1 MEQEETEISK
11 IGLRCLCQQKAQV
24 IILILLVVL
33 TTPGT
38 GAESPPLVEPRAPTS
53 ETSDDSEPDRKDF
66 SGKYQLRLITN
77 APPAAGS
84 SGTVTNAPKE
94 GFRWDLSW
102 HGWNGIQIGFSH
114 TARLRTPRELLGL
127 QPLNTNQPI
136 MQLKQLKMSARV
148 TGLFELDG
156 AAYATTGNLDFANE
170 IAMRRARIKVQGDCI
185 IVLPVSYEIE
195 VGYVPHKFN
204 LNRAWLSTEHID
216 YIGYLKF
223 GVYTPPMGLD
233 MLTSSRDL
241 TFMEPA
247 TVLQAL
253 APGNEAGI
261 QIGQPV
267 LAGRATWT
275 LGIFGGGLV
284 AKEYGNASQD
294 YGNLIGRITA
304 LALDNMDP
312 LHPAENRYLHLGLS
326 ANVQYSPSSVIR
338 YRSRPESYLAE
349 HVIDTGDID
358 AKSSGVVGAEA
369 AYVNGPFSLQGEFLD
384 SVVRQN
390 NGDSLNFWGFYA
402 AASWY
407 VTGESRLYDR
417 ESGEFKR
424 LIPLRNFNFGKGGA
438 WGAVELGWRFSYTDL
453 DDADVRGGRISILM
467 GEMNWYL
474 HSHVRWM
481 FNAGSG
487 HLSGG
492 ALDGRFVL
500 FQTRIGVDF

>member
-1 MEQEETEISK
+1 M
-11 IGLRCLCQQKAQV
+11 RCLHRQESRL
-24 IILILLVVL
+24 IILVLLVVI
-33 TTPGT
+33 TAPVSR
-38 GAESPPLVEPRAPTS
+38 AQNPPPAEPRAPTAQPA
-53 ETSDDSEPDRKDF
+53 DDSEAGRKGF
-66 SGKYQLRLITN
+66 SDKYQLRLITN
-77 APPAAGS
+77 APPAVGS
-84 SGTVTNAPKE
+84 SGTVTNASKE

-102 HGWNGIQIGFSH
+102 NGWNGLQIGFSQ
-114 TARLRTPRELLGL
+114 TTSLRTPRELLGL
-127 QPLNTNQPI
+127 ETLNTNQPI
-136 MQLKQLKMSARV
+136 LQLQQLKMSARV
-148 TGLFELDG
+148 TALMELDG

-170 IAMRRARIKVQGDCI
+170 IAMRRARIKIQGDCI
-185 IVLPVSYEIE
+185 IILPVSYEIE
-195 VGYVPHKFN
+195 IGYVPHKFN
-204 LNRAWLSTEHID
+204 LNRAWFSTEHID

-267 LAGRATWT
+267 AAGRATWT
-275 LGIFGGGLV
+275 LGIFGGGVV

-294 YGNLIGRITA
+294 YGNLIGRISG
-304 LALDNMDP
+304 LALDHIDP
-312 LHPAENRYLHLGLS
+312 EHPAENRYLHLGLS

-338 YRSRPESYLAE
+338 YLSRPESYLAQR
-349 HVIDTGDID
+349 VIDTGNID
-358 AKSSGVVGAEA
+358 ARASGVVGAEA
-369 AYVNGPFSLQGEFLD
+369 AYVFGPFSLQGEFLD

-390 NGDSLNFWGFYA
+390 SGDSLNFWGFYA
-402 AASWY
+402 AVSWY
-407 VTGESRLYDR
+407 VTGESRPYER
-417 ESGEFKR
+417 ESGQFKR
-424 LIPLRNFNFGKGGA
+424 LVPRRNFNFGKGGA
-438 WGAVELGWRFSYTDL
+438 WGAVQLGWRFSYTDL
-453 DDADVRGGRISILM
+453 DDADIRGGRLSILM

-487 HLSGG
+487 HLNGG
-492 ALDGRFVL
+492 TLDGRFVL